1 MHSRVKKKD
10 DRFLFNQKDREQLK
24 ADLAEENFKRRTCSF
39 YRYIFIDDPQVL
51 RDELYKDWFNLRI
64 LGRVYIATE
73 GINAQI
79 SVPEPQ
85 WDQFLETLNSR
96 SVLTSM
102 PLKHAVREG
111 QSFIK
116 LVIRVKHEIVAYNIP
131 ADQYDMNHVGGYLST
146 GEFNKAIDNPDS
158 VVVDMRNYYES
169 EVGHFKTAVLP
180 DVETSRDLLPHVKNL
195 LKGQEEKEVLLY
207 CTGGIR
213 CEKASAYLLHHG
225 FKNVKQ
231 LEGGVIQ
238 YAHDVKAQQLDSKFI
253 GSNFVFDDRLEERI
267 TADVISVC
275 HQCGMACDTHTD
287 CMNQA
292 CHILF
297 IQCPDCKT
305 AFNGCCSDAC
315 QEFDALPLE
324 KQWLLRKNPEK
335 VVSKTVHTARV
346 KPRLTQ

>member
-1 MHSRVKKKD
+1 
-10 DRFLFNQKDREQLK
+10 
-24 ADLAEENFKRRTCSF
+24 LAEEGFARKTCSF
-39 YRYIFIDDPQVL
+39 YRYINIDELQAL
-51 RDELYKDWFNLRI
+51 RDELYKEWFALRI
-64 LGRVYIATE
+64 LGRVYLAAE

-79 SVPEPQ
+79 SVPEPH

-96 SVLTSM
+96 GVLAKM
-102 PLKHAVREG
+102 PIKHAVQEG
-111 QSFIK
+111 QSFLK
-116 LVIRVKHEIVAYNIP
+116 LAIRVKQELVAYNIP
-131 ADQYDMNHVGGYLST
+131 FNQYDMNHVGEQLNAV
-146 GEFNKAIDNPDS
+146 EFNEALDNPDS
-158 VVVDMRNYYES
+158 IAVDMRNYYES
-169 EVGHFKTAVLP
+169 EVGQFKTAIIP
-180 DVETSRDLLPHVKNL
+180 DVETSRDLLPQVRHL

-231 LEGGVIQ
+231 LNGGIIQ
-238 YAHDVKAQQLDSKFI
+238 YAHDIREQQLDSKFI

-267 TADVISVC
+267 TADIIGVC
-275 HQCGMACDTHTD
+275 HQCGTACDSHTD

-297 IQCPDCKT
+297 IQCPDCK
-305 AFNGCCSDAC
+305 AAYNSCCSPEC
-315 QEFDALPLE
+315 QEFAALPLE
-324 KQWLLRKNPEK
+324 EQWLLRKDPEK

>member
-116 LVIRVKHEIVAYNIP
+116 LAIRVKQEIVAYNIP